1 MFSTR
6 VASPGRDADRTNS
19 DSRVSPSMPEDAF
32 EALADADVRNDAT
45 FALDAE
51 HATPV
56 FGRQDDPPSEP
67 AAADA
72 EPGEAVDVLGTSY
85 LLAQFGAVAR
95 EALRGHLPDG
105 HGAVERGASISHLAP
120 VGVDGEVTV
129 TATLVRVSRPDV
141 RFAVRAERESDGA
154 AVATGDLTFR
164 VVDRER
170 FRGSVPS

>member
-1 MFSTR
+1 
-6 VASPGRDADRTNS
+6 
-19 DSRVSPSMPEDAF
+19 MPDDAF
-32 EALADADVRNDAT
+32 EALADADVREDVT
-45 FALDAE
+45 FALDGD
-51 HATPV
+51 HATRV

-67 AAADA
+67 AATDAD
-72 EPGEAVDVLGTSY
+72 PGEAVDVLGTSH

-170 FRGSVPS
+170 FRGSVPE